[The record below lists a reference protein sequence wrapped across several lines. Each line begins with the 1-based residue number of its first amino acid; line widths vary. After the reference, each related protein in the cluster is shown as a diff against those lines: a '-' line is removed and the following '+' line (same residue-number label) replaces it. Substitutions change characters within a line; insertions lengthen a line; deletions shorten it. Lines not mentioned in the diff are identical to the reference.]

1 MVSDFES
8 TVIRFMTDGEVHFAS
23 AMALQ
28 SDAPIDGV
36 ACRGA
41 RAMLGLSQVDLSKFS
56 QCSRQTI
63 NDFENGVRVPRDRN
77 VARIREALEE
87 MGAVFLDCGGSVA
100 VRVDPGL
107 ASARTP
113 RARTMGGG

>member
-1 MVSDFES
+1 MES
-8 TVIRFMTDGEVHFAS
+8 TLIRMVTEGKVQLAS
-23 AMALQ
+23 TKALA

-41 RAMLGLSQVDLSKFS
+41 RAMLGLSQTDLSKTS
-56 QCSRQTI
+56 QCSRNLL

-87 MGAVFLDCGGSVA
+87 MGAVFIDCGGSVG
-100 VRVDPGL
+100 VWIEPGV

-113 RARTMGGG
+113 RARTMGGE